1 MNNSFSIDFSA
12 TADVV
17 APQLLGCVL
26 TFGGVSVMLTEV
38 EAYLGAEDAAAHTYR
53 GKTPRNATMFG
64 PPGHL
69 YVYISY
75 GIHRAG
81 NLVCAPE
88 GIGQG
93 CLLRAGEVTSGET
106 RARERRGDVAFH
118 KLASGPGNL
127 GKALG
132 LDIEHNSVAVGSPEL
147 HLAPRTSV
155 PEIAVGPR
163 IGITKNAAAPL
174 RFWIPENKTVTSPR
188 RKPVR

>member
-93 CLLRAGEVTSGET
+93 CLLRAGEVTSGEEL
-106 RARERRGDVAFH
+106 AHKRRGEVAFH

-132 LDIEHNSVAVGSPEL
+132 LDIEHNGVAVGSPEL
-147 HLAPRTSV
+147 HLAQRTSV